1 MDFRNIQMSYPGC
14 CDASV
19 GKAKARPKLN
29 KHQNGCWYFM
39 VASGFHMVLHRLQS
53 LTVYDPLRG
62 LEVTEVLFA
71 SWREAF
77 HPSKRTVI
85 QLESE
90 SEKKRQIYLG
100 IKSPPFFGEKCK

>member
-1 MDFRNIQMSYPGC
+1 
-14 CDASV
+14 
-19 GKAKARPKLN
+19 
-29 KHQNGCWYFM
+29 M

-100 IKSPPFFGEKCK
+100 IKSPPFLAKNVNKKLQKKKLGIFNILSILRKT